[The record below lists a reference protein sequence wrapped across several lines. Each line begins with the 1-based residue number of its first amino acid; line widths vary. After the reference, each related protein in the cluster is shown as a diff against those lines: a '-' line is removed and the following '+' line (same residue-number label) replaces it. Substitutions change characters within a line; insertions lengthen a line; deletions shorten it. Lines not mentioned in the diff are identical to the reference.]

1 MQNKISRRQFLQ
13 VTGASAAAL
22 LLAGLPVE
30 ASAASG
36 HLTVTPDTLVS
47 DLRADPTF
55 AASGVWTWQSA
66 VDSPDT
72 PEAGTTLSDYVGA
85 NMAQDSADAL
95 NDLADTYEAG
105 TQVTY
110 KVYSPEEIAAD
121 ATRDGVELYYW
132 PSEVPGSKFVVVM
145 SGNVLNNTANI
156 RFITTHAGQFN
167 VQPENYALLGYSS
180 GGHLAGVFSGDELGY
195 KHYGVPKPGALLLG
209 YPINNFFEYK
219 PVYHA
224 TIDPFVLE
232 GRYYELNISD
242 CVTDD
247 YPPVYHWYGE
257 NDYVFPLLCYPAQR
271 PALSRALEKHHVP
284 CKEVLF
290 PNATHGVGTGAGTD
304 ADGWMLDAANFWET
318 QING

>member
-95 NDLADTYEAG
+95 NYLADTYEAG

-145 SGNVLNNTANI
+145 SGNVLNKTSNMSEGYATAWRLHQMGYAAFVLRYRVFLKAKDNAPVADLGNAV

-167 VQPENYALLGYSS
+167 VQPENYALLGYSP
-180 GGHLAGVFSGDELGY
+180 A
-195 KHYGVPKPGALLLG
+195 A
-209 YPINNFFEYK
+209 IW
-219 PVYHA
+219 PVCSPA
-224 TIDPFVLE
+224 TNWATSTMGCPSPVLCCWAIPST
-232 GRYYELNISD
+232 ISLSISRSIMLPS
-242 CVTDD
+242 T
-247 YPPVYHWYGE
+247 
-257 NDYVFPLLCYPAQR
+257 PLCWR
-271 PALSRALEKHHVP
+271 
-284 CKEVLF
+284 
-290 PNATHGVGTGAGTD
+290 AGT
-304 ADGWMLDAANFWET
+304 MN
-318 QING
+318 

>member
-95 NDLADTYEAG
+95 NYLADTYEAG

-145 SGNVLNNTANI
+145 SGNVLNKTSNMSEGYATAWRLHQMGYAAFVLRYRVFLKAKDNAPVADLGNAV
-156 RFITTHAGQFN
+156 RFITTHADQFN
-167 VQPENYALLGYSS
+167 VQPENYALLGYLRRPS
-180 GGHLAGVFSGDELGY
+180 GRCVLRRRTGLQALWGTQARCFAAG
-195 KHYGVPKPGALLLG
+195 
-209 YPINNFFEYK
+209 
-219 PVYHA
+219 
-224 TIDPFVLE
+224 
-232 GRYYELNISD
+232 
-242 CVTDD
+242 
-247 YPPVYHWYGE
+247 
-257 NDYVFPLLCYPAQR
+257 
-271 PALSRALEKHHVP
+271 LSHQQFL
-284 CKEVLF
+284 
-290 PNATHGVGTGAGTD
+290 
-304 ADGWMLDAANFWET
+304 
-318 QING
+318 

>member
-95 NDLADTYEAG
+95 NYLADTYEAG

-145 SGNVLNNTANI
+145 SGNVLNKTSNMSEGYATAWRLHQMGYAAFVLRYRVFLKAKDNAPVADLGNAV
-156 RFITTHAGQFN
+156 RFITTHADQFH
-167 VQPENYALLGYSS
+167 VQPENITSTIHLGKNKKANELLYEWFRDDFYNEFTHIHCPS
-180 GGHLAGVFSGDELGY
+180 
-195 KHYGVPKPGALLLG
+195 
-209 YPINNFFEYK
+209 
-219 PVYHA
+219 
-224 TIDPFVLE
+224 PFVLRRRT
-232 GRYYELNISD
+232 GL
-242 CVTDD
+242 
-247 YPPVYHWYGE
+247 
-257 NDYVFPLLCYPAQR
+257 Q
-271 PALSRALEKHHVP
+271 ALW
-284 CKEVLF
+284 
-290 PNATHGVGTGAGTD
+290 GTQARCFAAG
-304 ADGWMLDAANFWET
+304 LSHQQFL
-318 QING
+318 

>member
-30 ASAASG
+30 VSAASG

-95 NDLADTYEAG
+95 NYLADTYEAG

-145 SGNVLNNTANI
+145 SGNVLNNTANMSEGYATAWRLHQMGYAAFVLRYRVFLKAKDNAPVADLGNAV

-180 GGHLAGVFSGDELGY
+180 GRPSGRCVFRRRTGLQALWGTQARCFAAG
-195 KHYGVPKPGALLLG
+195 
-209 YPINNFFEYK
+209 
-219 PVYHA
+219 
-224 TIDPFVLE
+224 
-232 GRYYELNISD
+232 
-242 CVTDD
+242 
-247 YPPVYHWYGE
+247 
-257 NDYVFPLLCYPAQR
+257 
-271 PALSRALEKHHVP
+271 LSHQQFL
-284 CKEVLF
+284 
-290 PNATHGVGTGAGTD
+290 
-304 ADGWMLDAANFWET
+304 
-318 QING
+318 

>member
-95 NDLADTYEAG
+95 LEAI
-105 TQVTY
+105 V
-110 KVYSPEEIAAD
+110 VSP
-121 ATRDGVELYYW
+121 
-132 PSEVPGSKFVVVM
+132 FVH
-145 SGNVLNNTANI
+145 G
-156 RFITTHAGQFN
+156 
-167 VQPENYALLGYSS
+167 GYR
-180 GGHLAGVFSGDELGY
+180 
-195 KHYGVPKPGALLLG
+195 VPKCLARQLEHQTD
-209 YPINNFFEYK
+209 F
-219 PVYHA
+219 
-224 TIDPFVLE
+224 PFI
-232 GRYYELNISD
+232 RIS
-242 CVTDD
+242 
-247 YPPVYHWYGE
+247 
-257 NDYVFPLLCYPAQR
+257 R
-271 PALSRALEKHHVP
+271 
-284 CKEVLF
+284 
-290 PNATHGVGTGAGTD
+290 
-304 ADGWMLDAANFWET
+304 
-318 QING
+318 I